1 MSIETYRSAIASYRR
16 RHSFSW
22 KTLLTVTL
30 LACGAVLMVAPF
42 VWIIQLAFTSNVAQV
57 YEIPPRWF
65 PATPTLNNFAEVF
78 NQVPFERFMFNSL
91 KVASAITIGQLVIC
105 STGAFA
111 FARLRFPG
119 RDLLFILLL
128 SGLMVPLQVTIVPL
142 FSHYQRTHEADAIG
156 QLLAHTVDGVIL
168 TVANAARSAADRSAS
183 ARATASTCASVVS
196 PSASASANWG
206 TSSQACLRLRTLSA
220 REAVDLVCAASSPS
234 VSADSSSNRC
244 VTRNSRW
251 ASIARTDVIAANS
264 ARQAST
270 SANRP
275 PSIKKRIRP
284 TSIRT
289 TVRRGYD
296 RVDES
301 GAVAGSVALPPTG
314 TWWAVR
320 GAPQR
325 F

>member
-142 FSHYQRTHEADAIG
+142 FILMRELGLYNTHWALILPPLANPFGVFLLRQYIMSIPKELDEAARIDGASIFTIYWRIILPLIGPALVTLAILAFVFWWNDFFFPLIMINKPALQTLPVGLTLLRGRYDAG
-156 QLLAHTVDGVIL
+156 SLA
-168 TVANAARSAADRSAS
+168 TVASGITMA
-183 ARATASTCASVVS
+183 VV
-196 PSASASANWG
+196 PILIVFLLL
-206 TSSQACLRLRTLSA
+206 Q
-220 REAVDLVCAASSPS
+220 
-234 VSADSSSNRC
+234 
-244 VTRNSRW
+244 RNIIK
-251 ASIARTDVIAANS
+251 SIA
-264 ARQAST
+264 T
-270 SANRP
+270 SGL
-275 PSIKKRIRP
+275 K
-284 TSIRT
+284 
-289 TVRRGYD
+289 G
-296 RVDES
+296 
-301 GAVAGSVALPPTG
+301 
-314 TWWAVR
+314 
-320 GAPQR
+320 
-325 F
+325 